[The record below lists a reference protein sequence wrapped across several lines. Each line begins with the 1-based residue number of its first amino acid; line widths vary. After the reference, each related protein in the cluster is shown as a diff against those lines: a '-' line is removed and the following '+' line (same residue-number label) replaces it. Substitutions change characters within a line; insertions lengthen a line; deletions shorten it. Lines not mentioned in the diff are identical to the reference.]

1 MKLITEQLFD
11 PLSLITEADESGKKH
26 LYIQGPF
33 AVSEQKNKNGRIYTR
48 ELLEKV
54 IDKYN
59 TNYIKANRALGEM
72 NHPPRLNIDFERA
85 THLVTEMKQDGN
97 VWIGK
102 AKVLKTPMGKV
113 LEGLLESGVS
123 VGVSTRGAGSLT
135 ESNGIKMVGD
145 DFIMTAV
152 DVVSDPSGLMANG
165 AGCFVQGI
173 MEGVEF
179 ALTDKGFE
187 IVEETRGALIKAYDK
202 KILDEQ
208 FMLDQYQR
216 FMASMAKL

>member
-11 PLSLITEADESGKKH
+11 PLSLITEADETGKRH

-33 AVSEQKNKNGRIYTR
+33 AVSEQKNKNGRIYKR
-48 ELLEKV
+48 ELLEQV

-135 ESNGIKMVGD
+135 ESNGIKMVGN
-145 DFIMTAV
+145 DFVMTAV

-216 FMASMAKL
+216 FMASMSKL

>member
-11 PLSLITEADESGKKH
+11 PMSLLVEADETGKKH

-33 AVSEQKNKNGRIYTR
+33 AVSEQRNKNGRIYKR
-48 ELLEKV
+48 ELLEQV
-54 IDKYN
+54 ISKYN
-59 TNYIKANRALGEM
+59 DQYIKTNRALGEM

-123 VGVSTRGAGSLT
+123 VGVSTRGAGSIT
-135 ESNGIKMVGD
+135 ESNGIKMVNP
-145 DFIMTAV
+145 DFVMTAV
-152 DVVSDPSGLMANG
+152 DVVSDPSGLLSSG

-179 ALTDKGFE
+179 ALTESGFQ
-187 IVEETRGALIKAYDK
+187 IVQETKEELVESYNKKQLDENK
-202 KILDEQ
+202 KIEVFAK
-208 FMLDQYQR
+208 FMSRISGQ
-216 FMASMAKL
+216 